1 MVVTS
6 STEVVSIACEM
17 RAVGLM
23 GSIGVFTESVRRVDP
38 SVTDEPPKEDPPKKT
53 PQETE
58 KNTGFSAV
66 TSVLHRWTSNILA
79 YQEKMRRK

>member
-1 MVVTS
+1 MVANS
-6 STEVVSIACEM
+6 NTEVVSITCEM

-23 GSIGVFTESVRRVDP
+23 GSVGVFTESVRHVDS
-38 SVTDEPPKEDPPKKT
+38 SVTNEPRKEDPPKKT

-58 KNTGFSAV
+58 NTGFSAV
-66 TSVLHRWTSNILA
+66 TSVIHRWTSNILA